1 MASIIRIKRSDT
13 SGNPAVLA
21 QGELA
26 YSALGDNGSNG
37 GDRLYVGMGT
47 ETSGNAVNHV
57 IIGGKYYTDL
67 MAGTAGTLNI
77 AAKSVPILSTTGT
90 IDQWLAGNL
99 KLTGNILSSTNTNGD
114 INVTPNGTGKT
125 VLSNVYI
132 GDNATTLQE
141 YIYDQVGGTITQG
154 TGITVTFSD
163 AGNTTT
169 VAIDSTVATLTGTQ
183 TLTNKTLT
191 LPTIGGTGANF
202 AGATSGTIN
211 VIATAV
217 AGTSVLT
224 LPAATDTLV
233 GRATTDT
240 LTNKTI
246 NLTSNTLTATSA
258 QLATALSDETGTGV
272 VVFSNT
278 PTLVTPVLGV
288 ATATTINKVAFT
300 APATSATLTIAD
312 GKTLTASN
320 TLTFTGTDASS
331 VAFSTGGT
339 VVYTSNKLS
348 VHAATTSAELAG
360 VISDETGSGALVFA
374 TSPVLVTPALG
385 TPASGVMTNVTG
397 LPLTTGVT
405 GTLPVANGGTGTVS
419 GSITGTGALTFTAG
433 GTNTNVSLVPNGTG
447 TVDVNSARITGVGTP
462 TQGTDAAN
470 KSYVDAVKQALDIK
484 DSVRVATTAALT
496 VTAAGSGATK
506 TLTNAATQTAIT
518 LDSIVLALNDR
529 VLVKDQAAG
538 ADNGIYTVTNVGSAS
553 TNWVLTRASDADI
566 SADVTPGMFAF
577 VEQGTVNADNGF
589 VLTTDGPVTLETTAL
604 VFVQFSG
611 AGQITAGAGLT
622 KSGNTID
629 AVGTANRISVAAD
642 SIDIASTYVGQTSI
656 TTLGT
661 IGTGT
666 WQGSVIGA
674 TYGGTGVNNGASTL
688 TLAGSVTHSGAFTQ
702 TFTATAATSV
712 TLPTTGT
719 LATLAGIETL
729 TNKTLSTG
737 STWNGNTIGVA
748 YGGTGITTAT
758 ARGVIYGNGT
768 SAMGVTVV
776 SAIDGS
782 FLREDATGNPY
793 WSNII
798 DGGTY

>member
-13 SGNPAVLA
+13 AGNPATLA

-77 AAKSVPILSTTGT
+77 TAKSVPILSATGT
-90 IDQWLAGNL
+90 IDQWLTGNL

-125 VLSNVYI
+125 VLPNVYI

-141 YIYDQVGGTITQG
+141 YIYDQVGGTVTQG
-154 TGITVTFSD
+154 TGITVTVSD
-163 AGNTTT
+163 ASNTTT
-169 VAIDSTVATLTGTQ
+169 VAIDSTVATLTGAQ

-191 LPTIGGTGANF
+191 
-202 AGATSGTIN
+202 
-211 VIATAV
+211 
-217 AGTSVLT
+217 
-224 LPAATDTLV
+224 
-233 GRATTDT
+233 
-240 LTNKTI
+240 
-246 NLTSNTLTATSA
+246 
-258 QLATALSDETGTGV
+258 
-272 VVFSNT
+272 
-278 PTLVTPVLGV
+278 TPVLGV
-288 ATATTINKVAFT
+288 ATATSINKVTLT
-300 APATSATLTIAD
+300 APATSAVLTIAD

-331 VAFSTGGT
+331 VAFGTGGT
-339 VVYTSNKLS
+339 VLY
-348 VHAATTSAELAG
+348 
-360 VISDETGSGALVFA
+360 SGG
-374 TSPVLVTPALG
+374 ALG
-385 TPASGVMTNVTG
+385 TPSSGTLTNATG

-405 GTLPVANGGTGTVS
+405 GTLAIGNGGTGTTT
-419 GSITGTGALTFTAG
+419 GSITGTAALTFTAG
-433 GTNTNVSLVPNGTG
+433 GTNTNVNLAPNGTG
-447 TVDVNSARITGVGTP
+447 TVDVASKRITNVATP
-462 TQGTDAAN
+462 TQSTDAAN
-470 KSYVDAVKQALDIK
+470 KGYVDSIKQALDIK
-484 DSVRVATTAALT
+484 DSVRVATTANLT
-496 VTAAGSGATK
+496 ATASGSQVGK
-506 TLTNAATQTAIT
+506 TLTNSATQVALTI
-518 LDSIVLALNDR
+518 DSIPLVVNDR
-529 VLVKDQAAG
+529 VLVKDQTTG
-538 ADNGIYTVTNVGSAS
+538 ADNGIYTVTVVGAAG
-553 TNWVLTRASDADI
+553 TNWVLTRAGDADI
-566 SADVTPGMFAF
+566 SADMTPGVFAF
-577 VEQGTVNADNGF
+577 VEEGTVNGNNGF
-589 VLTTDGPVTLETTAL
+589 VLTTDAPVTLDTTAL

-611 AGQITAGAGLT
+611 AGQIVAGAGLT

-629 AVGTANRISVAAD
+629 AVGTANRITVAAD

-661 IGTGT
+661 VATGT
-666 WQGSVIGA
+666 WQGTVVGA
-674 TYGGTGVNNGASTL
+674 TYGGTGVNNGANTL
-688 TLAGSVTHSGAFTQ
+688 TLAGNVSYAGAFTQ
-702 TFTATAATSV
+702 SFTATGNTAV

-719 LATLAGIETL
+719 LATLAGSETF

-748 YGGTGITTAT
+748 YGGTGLATAT
-758 ARGVIYGNGT
+758 ARGVLYGNGT

-782 FLREDATGNPY
+782 FLREDAAGNPY
-793 WSNII
+793 WSNTI

>member
-13 SGNPAVLA
+13 SGNPSTLA

-26 YSALGDNGSNG
+26 YSALLDNGSNG

-67 MAGTAGTLNI
+67 MSGIAGTLTTN
-77 AAKSVPILSTTGT
+77 AKSVPILSATGT
-90 IDQWLAGNL
+90 IDQWLTGNL

-132 GDNATTLQE
+132 GDTATTLQE

-154 TGITVTFSD
+154 TGITVTFND

-169 VAIDSTVATLTGTQ
+169 VAIDSTVVTLTGTQ

-217 AGTSVLT
+217 AGASVLT

-240 LTNKTI
+240 LTNKSI
-246 NLTSNTLTATSA
+246 NLANNTLTATSA
-258 QLATALSDETGTGV
+258 QLLAAVTDETGTG
-272 VVFSNT
+272 S
-278 PTLVTPVLGV
+278 
-288 ATATTINKVAFT
+288 
-300 APATSATLTIAD
+300 
-312 GKTLTASN
+312 
-320 TLTFTGTDASS
+320 
-331 VAFSTGGT
+331 
-339 VVYTSNKLS
+339 
-348 VHAATTSAELAG
+348 
-360 VISDETGSGALVFA
+360 LVFA
-374 TSPVLVTPALG
+374 TSPTLVTPALG
-385 TPASGVMTNVTG
+385 TPTSGVMTNVTG
-397 LPLTTGVT
+397 LPLTSGVT
-405 GTLPVANGGTGTVS
+405 GILPVANGGTGTAG

-433 GTNTNVSLVPNGTG
+433 GTNTNINLVPNGTG
-447 TVDVNSARITGVGTP
+447 TVDHAGARLTGVGTP
-462 TQGTDAAN
+462 TQATDAAN
-470 KSYVDAVKQALDIK
+470 KGYVDAVKQALDIK

-506 TLTNAATQTAIT
+506 TLTNATTQTALT

-538 ADNGIYTVTNVGSAS
+538 ADNGIYTVTNIGSAS
-553 TNWVLTRASDADI
+553 TNWVLTRANDADI
-566 SADVTPGMFAF
+566 SADVTPGMFTF

-629 AVGTANRISVAAD
+629 VIGTANRITVAAD
-642 SIDIASTYVGQTSI
+642 SVDIASTYVGQTSI

-666 WQGSVIGA
+666 WQGTIVGA

-688 TLAGSVTHSGAFTQ
+688 TLGGSVTHSGAFTQ
-702 TFTATAATSV
+702 TFVATAATNV

-719 LATLAGIETL
+719 LATLAGSETF
-729 TNKTLSTG
+729 TNKILSTS
-737 STWNGNTIGVA
+737 STWQGNVIAVT
-748 YGGTGITTAT
+748 YGGTGLATAT
-758 ARGVIYGNGT
+758 ARGVIFGNGT
-768 SAMGVTVV
+768 SAMGVTAV

-782 FLREDATGNPY
+782 FLREDSTGNPY
-793 WSNII
+793 WSNTI